1 MEPRW
6 IPPNLS
12 FNNHKNKSLLFT
24 EEKDYLKSNIERCLS
39 IESIIMMK

>member
-6 IPPNLS
+6 IPSNLS
-12 FNNHKNKSLLFT
+12 FNNHNNKSMLFT
-24 EEKDYLKSNIERCLS
+24 EEKDYSKSNIERCLS